1 MENMKTKKVIIIGA
15 GETATLAY
23 EYFTYDSDYEV
34 VAFSVN
40 KVYRSVDTFLNL
52 PVVDFENLENQ
63 FNMEDYFVFVALA
76 GEKLNRNRTKLYQE
90 CKKKGFKIASYI
102 SSKAFVWHNVQIGE
116 NCFILENNVLQPFT
130 VVGNNVTMWSGNHL
144 GHRSIIKDNCFIT
157 SHVVISGFCEI
168 GENTYIGVNSCI
180 ADNVKIGCDNY
191 IAMGSSINKNT
202 KSNSMF
208 SSDHSKNLKLNTLEV
223 FDVEDKQNG

>member
-116 NCFILENNVLQPFT
+116 NCFILENIVLQPFT